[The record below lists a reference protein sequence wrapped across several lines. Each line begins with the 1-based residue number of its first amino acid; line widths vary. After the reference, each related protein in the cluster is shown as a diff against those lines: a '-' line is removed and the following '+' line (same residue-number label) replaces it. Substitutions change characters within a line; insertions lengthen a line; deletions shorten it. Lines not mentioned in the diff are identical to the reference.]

1 MRVLKVRAIFMLTE
15 RQELILKTIIQ
26 DFTQDH
32 EPVGSKTVMKQL
44 PIKVSSATI
53 RNEMA
58 TLEEKGLIEKT
69 HSSSGRIPSS
79 EGYRYYLDNL
89 VEPLRLPENVYDKIV
104 YQLDRPFHQ
113 VNEIVQEAAKILSDL
128 TNYTAFAE
136 GPENHGV
143 TVTGFRI
150 VPLSNRQI
158 MAILVTSDGNVQ
170 NQVYA
175 LPHHIHGDEIE
186 KAVRMINDEL
196 VGKSLKE
203 ITPTLLKGLVN
214 QQIAGTHSAELLS
227 LVEDVITEA
236 MSDGRFSKLYAEAT
250 ANEKEARNALVQF
263 AREYNGV
270 TNEKNVNDIRSLYE
284 LVDHNDLISNLM
296 GDCEKVASPDLP
308 VQVTLGS
315 ELPNDLLKN
324 YSLVTARYNVGEHGE
339 GTIALLGPTNMPYS
353 QMIGL
358 LEYFRNELAKKLLD
372 YYGRFQ

>member
-1 MRVLKVRAIFMLTE
+1 MLTE
-15 RQELILKTIIQ
+15 RQKLILKTIIQ
-26 DFTQDH
+26 DFTQKH

-58 TLEEKGLIEKT
+58 VLEDKGLIEKT
-69 HSSSGRIPSS
+69 HSSSGRIPSMS
-79 EGYRYYLDNL
+79 GYRYYLDNL
-89 VEPLRLPENVYDKIV
+89 VEPLQIPESVYNQIV

-136 GPENHGV
+136 GPESHDV

-150 VPLSNRQI
+150 VPLSNRQV

-175 LPHHIHGDEIE
+175 LPHNIHGDEIE

-196 VGKSLKE
+196 VGKSLKQ
-203 ITPTLLKGLVN
+203 ITPTLLRKLSSNEIGGEH
-214 QQIAGTHSAELLS
+214 AGELLN
-227 LVEDVITEA
+227 LVQDVIKDAASEQ
-236 MSDGRFSKLYAEAT
+236 MYVDGQINLLNNTSE
-250 ANEKEARNALVQF
+250 N
-263 AREYNGV
+263 
-270 TNEKNVNDIRSLYE
+270 NVNDIRSLYE
-284 LVDHNDLISNLM
+284 LVDQNDLISDLM
-296 GDCEKVASPDLP
+296 DTAVDNNKNNYP
-308 VQVTLGS
+308 VQVRLGS

-324 YSLVTARYNVGEHGE
+324 YSLLTAEYSVGDHGK

-372 YYGRFQ
+372 YYGKFQ